1 YEMPVVD
8 GKQVLEMIRTE
19 HDFADIPVMM
29 LTNKGDK
36 ETIMQVMALK
46 PQGYLLKS
54 MEPAKIVK
62 SIDDFFEEIKRKE
75 LMGM

>member
-1 YEMPVVD
+1 
-8 GKQVLEMIRTE
+8 MIRSE

-62 SIDDFFEEIKRKE
+62 SIGDFFEEIKRKE